1 AVVGDEQRGEDPT
14 TNRGLSWLPTAPQAR
29 PRVRSAAPA
38 ASRWTTPATSMWA
51 DWGNN
56 RVQVL
61 GQDGRCRA
69 VLVGAAGLSKWAEE
83 MLPANPDYMEAREKA
98 RNREVERF
106 LKGPTAVKLDGAGSL
121 YIVDSCRYRLQIYRR
136 VY

>member
-1 AVVGDEQRGEDPT
+1 MLILYLSFTVFFSRHSVIGASSCLSDWSPHRQPIRRTSKLSSGGRALRPTPQSNTYRG
-14 TNRGLSWLPTAPQAR
+14 RR
-29 PRVRSAAPA
+29 H
-38 ASRWTTPATSMWA
+38 
-51 DWGNN
+51 
-56 RVQVL
+56 
-61 GQDGRCRA
+61 
-69 VLVGAAGLSKWAEE
+69 GLSKWAEE

-106 LKGPTAVKLDGAGSL
+106 LKGPTSVKLDDAGSL